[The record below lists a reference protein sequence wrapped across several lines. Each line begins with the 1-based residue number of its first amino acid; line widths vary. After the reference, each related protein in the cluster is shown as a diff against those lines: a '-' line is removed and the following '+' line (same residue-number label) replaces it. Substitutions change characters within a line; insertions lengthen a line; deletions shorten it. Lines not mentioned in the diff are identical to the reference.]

1 MKFYRLIALVL
12 AISFAVTGLLFLF
25 IPDQVLIL
33 FNTISDPLG
42 MPVSPV
48 TSWSFYLILAVGYMY
63 LVTVL
68 AFLMYRYPENKYFP
82 QLLAQAKIASSLLS
96 LALFLFHA
104 HYLIYLANFIIDSTI
119 GAVVVTLYVIQGR
132 LVQWASY

>member
-68 AFLMYRYPENKYFP
+68 AFLMFRYPENKYFP

-104 HYLIYLANFIIDSTI
+104 HYLIYLANFIIDSAI